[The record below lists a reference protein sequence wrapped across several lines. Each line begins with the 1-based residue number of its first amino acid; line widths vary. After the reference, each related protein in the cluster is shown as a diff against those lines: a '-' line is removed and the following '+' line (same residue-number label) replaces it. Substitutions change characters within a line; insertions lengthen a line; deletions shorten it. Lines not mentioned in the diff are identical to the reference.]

1 LMNNEFPMTNDENTA
16 KAQLPDSV
24 TFGGKSFGHSF
35 VIRAS
40 SLVICELLLI
50 VSTSSVW
57 ACAACAGGKT
67 DSELAQ
73 GMNAGIFTLLAV
85 VGLVLGG
92 AASFGFYIVR
102 RAARM
107 SQLTDDQSVAQP
119 TI

>member
-1 LMNNEFPMTNDENTA
+1 MKNEFPMTNDERIT
-16 KAQLPDSV
+16 KAQSPAAVAL
-24 TFGGKSFGHSF
+24 GIKSFGHSF

-40 SLVICELLLI
+40 SFVICALL
-50 VSTSSVW
+50 VFASTSSVW

-73 GMNAGIFTLLAV
+73 GMNAGIFTLLGV

-92 AASFGFYIVR
+92 AATFGFYIVR

-107 SQLTDDQSVAQP
+107 SQLTENQPVAQP